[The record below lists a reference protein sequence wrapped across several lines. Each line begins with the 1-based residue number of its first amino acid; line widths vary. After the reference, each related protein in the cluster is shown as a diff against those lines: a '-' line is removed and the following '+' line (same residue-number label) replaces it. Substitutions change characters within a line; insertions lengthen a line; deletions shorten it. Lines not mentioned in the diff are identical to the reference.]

1 MDVEAWIG
9 EMKEGFHQAM
19 FNDMNISAA
28 LAALF
33 SLVRKVNYLMHQHR
47 LHRDDAADVI
57 EALRSVDEVLGILPP
72 PEEPEEL
79 SDEIHDL
86 LRHRDEARERK
97 DFAVAD
103 QIRDDLASRGYVVED
118 LPTGTRLKRK
128 N

>member
-1 MDVEAWIG
+1 ME
-9 EMKEGFHQAM
+9 EGSHQAI
-19 FNDMNISAA
+19 FNDINISAA

-57 EALRSVDEVLGILPP
+57 EALRSVDQVLGILPP
-72 PEEPEEL
+72 HEEPEEL
-79 SDEIHDL
+79 SEEVHDL
-86 LRHRDEARERK
+86 LRQRDEARERK

-103 QIRDDLASRGYVVED
+103 QIRDDLTTRGYVVED
-118 LPTGTRLKRK
+118 RAGGTRLKRK